1 MRIRVLAVA
10 ALAAGILAAPGMA
23 QSRPIVGLSYD
34 MSLPTGDLK
43 DYTNNDSWLGWTVDV
58 RAFGA
63 SNKIS
68 FGGMLGY
75 YEFYQ
80 MNSTTQTTFA
90 RAAVSGQQY
99 HHMFSLPIMLNAHY
113 YAGSTYGAR
122 PFIGLNAGVT
132 YLKQTVDVGIWS
144 LTSDAWVLSAMPE
157 VGIYFPTS
165 GRTMVNLHARY
176 HLPFSSGSMYSSGG
190 PDATMSYLSIGL
202 GFMGRPF

>member
-1 MRIRVLAVA
+1 MRIRALAVA
-10 ALAAGILAAPGMA
+10 ALVAGIIATPASA
-23 QSRPIVGLSYD
+23 QSKPIVGLSYD
-34 MSLPTGDLK
+34 MSLPTGDLQT
-43 DYTNNDSWLGWTVDV
+43 YTDNESWLGWTLDV
-58 RAFGA
+58 RAFGE

-80 MNSTTQTTFA
+80 MNPVAQTHFQQA
-90 RAAVSGQQY
+90 DVSGQQY

-132 YLKQTVDVGIWS
+132 YMKQTVDVGIWS
-144 LTSDAWVLSAMPE
+144 LTSDAWVMSAAPE

-176 HLPFSSGSMYSSGG
+176 YVPFSSSSLYAGGSG
-190 PDATMSYLSIGL
+190 DASMSYLSIGL